1 MDTQLFDS
9 LREFVNPQYG
19 DKDSLE
25 NLDHVKRIITQA
37 RSLAE
42 AENLEIDDN
51 IIVFGAYL
59 HELIFINETEIRDF
73 LFSIGLE
80 REFVIK
86 VMKTA
91 WESGKEAKPETT
103 EGALLHDA
111 HLIEG
116 GQEYQVA
123 KWLVHGAAQGQ
134 SLNYILDLME
144 HRVIGK
150 YTCTTEA
157 AQKIYA
163 DIEKH
168 RLHFVQA
175 VRNVIT
181 SSVPKKEAET
191 K

>member
-1 MDTQLFDS
+1 MDTLLFDR

-19 DKDSLE
+19 DKDTLE

-37 RSLAE
+37 RTLAE
-42 AENLEIDDN
+42 TENLEFDDD
-51 IIVFGAYL
+51 ILVFGAYL

-86 VMKTA
+86 VMKAA

-111 HLIEG
+111 HLVEG

-123 KWLVHGAAQGQ
+123 KWLVSGAAQGQ
-134 SLNYILDLME
+134 SLNYILDSME

-150 YTCTTEA
+150 YTCSTHA
-157 AQKIYA
+157 AQKIYGA
-163 DIEKH
+163 IEDH

-175 VRNVIT
+175 VRNVIK
-181 SSVPKKEAET
+181 SSAPKKEVET